1 MGSDLEKEQTG
12 GRSTDCVCSDLASL
26 QPLQRHWLPL
36 PCSLDT
42 TPHSDL
48 RALARL
54 VPWPGAPHSLTLQP
68 IMLASHPAPRP
79 TNAQDCLICL
89 LSAPTPVPAGQP
101 PGLGLAHGGHP
112 LGGEAGEDGGP
123 HFTGDKTKAQRERPE
138 VRQREALRSPR
149 PGKGISSR
157 SGGCGVLGQL
167 VGRLT
172 GLLVWQRQLG
182 LLGPNPHPEC
192 RREGGRGR
200 GRGRQQLVAGPA
212 PAWGSAGRG
221 CTGTVSL
228 CLSLSLFR
236 SLFLF
241 LSLCLSPSVSLGL
254 CFFVSVSVS
263 PLSLSASSV
272 GAGGGAGPI
281 SEY

>member
-1 MGSDLEKEQTG
+1 
-12 GRSTDCVCSDLASL
+12 
-26 QPLQRHWLPL
+26 
-36 PCSLDT
+36 
-42 TPHSDL
+42 
-48 RALARL
+48 
-54 VPWPGAPHSLTLQP
+54 
-68 IMLASHPAPRP
+68 MLACHLAPRP

-101 PGLGLAHGGHP
+101 SGLGLAHGGHP

-200 GRGRQQLVAGPA
+200 GRGRQQLAAGPA

-221 CTGTVSL
+221 CMGLSLGVS
-228 CLSLSLFR
+228 LSLSLSLSLSR
-236 SLFLF
+236 SLALSLSLSVSVSLY

-254 CFFVSVSVS
+254 CFFVSVSIS

-281 SEY
+281 SGH

>member
-1 MGSDLEKEQTG
+1 MHG
-12 GRSTDCVCSDLASL
+12 
-26 QPLQRHWLPL
+26 W
-36 PCSLDT
+36 
-42 TPHSDL
+42 
-48 RALARL
+48 ALARL
-54 VPWPGAPHSLTLQP
+54 GPWPGAPLSLTLQP
-68 IMLASHPAPRP
+68 IMLAFHLAPRP

-89 LSAPTPVPAGQP
+89 PSAPIPVPAGQP
-101 PGLGLAHGGHP
+101 PGLRLAHGGHP

-149 PGKGISSR
+149 TGKGISSL

-172 GLLVWQRQLG
+172 GLLVWQQQLG

-192 RREGGRGR
+192 RREGGRGGGEGSSWWLALRQLGALR
-200 GRGRQQLVAGPA
+200 GGAARG
-212 PAWGSAGRG
+212 
-221 CTGTVSL
+221 L

-241 LSLCLSPSVSLGL
+241 ISLSARPPLSLWVSVSLSL
-254 CFFVSVSVS
+254 SLS
-263 PLSLSASSV
+263 PLSRSLPPPSGL
-272 GAGGGAGPI
+272 GAGLAPFQSI
-281 SEY
+281 RIPPSLRPACMTP

>member
-1 MGSDLEKEQTG
+1 
-12 GRSTDCVCSDLASL
+12 
-26 QPLQRHWLPL
+26 
-36 PCSLDT
+36 
-42 TPHSDL
+42 
-48 RALARL
+48 
-54 VPWPGAPHSLTLQP
+54 
-68 IMLASHPAPRP
+68 MLAFHLAARP

-149 PGKGISSR
+149 TGKGISSL

-172 GLLVWQRQLG
+172 GLLVWQQQLG

-228 CLSLSLFR
+228 SLSLFR

-241 LSLCLSPSVSLGL
+241 ISLSARPPLSLWVSVSLSL
-254 CFFVSVSVS
+254 SLS
-263 PLSLSASSV
+263 PLSRSLPPPSGL
-272 GAGGGAGPI
+272 GAGLAPFQSI
-281 SEY
+281 RIPPSLRPACMTP